1 MGKQHRL
8 NRISS
13 TKADAGVGFFAG
25 ISRLFFF
32 ALSLLLLCGSI
43 AIVVERPDAK
53 VWAAVAF
60 TLSIVLFVFAMF
72 ASDKTMIDAG
82 PNP

>member
-1 MGKQHRL
+1 MGKQRRL

-25 ISRLFFF
+25 ISRLFYF
-32 ALSLLLLCGSI
+32 ALSLILLSGSI
-43 AIVVERPDAK
+43 AIFVERPDARA
-53 VWAAVAF
+53 WAFAVF
-60 TLSIVLFVFAMF
+60 TLSIVLFVFALF
-72 ASDKTMIDAG
+72 ASDKVMIDAG

>member
-1 MGKQHRL
+1 MGKQRKL
-8 NRISS
+8 NRVSS
-13 TKADAGVGFFAG
+13 TKADAGVGFFAV
-25 ISRLFFF
+25 ISRLSYF

-43 AIVVERPDAK
+43 AIVVERPDAI

-60 TLSIVLFVFAMF
+60 MLSVVLLVFTLF